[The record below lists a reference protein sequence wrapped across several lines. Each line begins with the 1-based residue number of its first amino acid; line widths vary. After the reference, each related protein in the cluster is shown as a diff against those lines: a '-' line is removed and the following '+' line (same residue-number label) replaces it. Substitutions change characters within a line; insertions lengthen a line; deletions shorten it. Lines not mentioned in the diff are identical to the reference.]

1 MGLEMRIDM
10 HTLEDLI
17 KEVQGHNMQ
26 RVFKKDGEPTK
37 DGWRHY
43 DRLVSI
49 LYMACELTGEG
60 DDTFD
65 RMMSRLEEILI
76 YEQTQ
81 KSARD
86 KIKER
91 LYG

>member
-1 MGLEMRIDM
+1 MT
-10 HTLEDLI
+10 TLEDVI

-37 DGWRHY
+37 DGWKHY
-43 DRLVSI
+43 DRLIHI
-49 LYMACELTGEG
+49 LFMVKHLIDGD

-65 RMMSRLEEILI
+65 DIVHRLEEILLF
-76 YEQTQ
+76 ESTTD
-81 KSARD
+81 KARER
-86 KIKER
+86 IGER

>member
-1 MGLEMRIDM
+1 MI
-10 HTLEDLI
+10 TLEDLI

-37 DGWRHY
+37 DGWVHY

-49 LYMACELTGEG
+49 LYMVCQLT
-60 DDTFD
+60 DTD
-65 RMMSRLEEILI
+65 PEDMDKIVNKLEEILM
-76 YEQTQ
+76 YESTTD
-81 KSARD
+81 KARE
-86 KIKER
+86 KIRER

>member
-1 MGLEMRIDM
+1 M

-17 KEVQGHNMQ
+17 KEVQGHGML

-37 DGWRHY
+37 DGWVQY

-65 RMMSRLEEILI
+65 RMMSRLEEILL
-76 YEQTQ
+76 YEDTE
-81 KSARD
+81 KSARK
-86 KIKER
+86 KIEER

>member
-1 MGLEMRIDM
+1 MT
-10 HTLEDLI
+10 TLEDVI
-17 KEVQGHNMQ
+17 KEVQGHGMK

-49 LYMACELTGEG
+49 LYMVRDLVDY
-60 DDTFD
+60 DDNSFD
-65 RMMSRLEEILI
+65 YIIDKLEEILLFEGEI
-76 YEQTQ
+76 TD
-81 KSARD
+81 KARE
-86 KIKER
+86 KIRER

>member
-1 MGLEMRIDM
+1 M

-17 KEVQGHNMQ
+17 KEVQGHGML

-37 DGWRHY
+37 DGWVHY

-65 RMMSRLEEILI
+65 RMMSRLEEILL
-76 YEQTQ
+76 YEENLS
-81 KSARD
+81 KRVRE
-86 KIKER
+86 KIEEH

>member
-1 MGLEMRIDM
+1 MT
-10 HTLEDLI
+10 TLEDII

-43 DRLVSI
+43 DRLISI
-49 LYMACELTGEG
+49 LYMVKSLTGWSTA
-60 DDTFD
+60 DCDWVVD
-65 RMMSRLEEILI
+65 QLEEILLF
-76 YEQTQ
+76 ESTTD
-81 KSARD
+81 KARER
-86 KIKER
+86 IRER

>member
-1 MGLEMRIDM
+1 M
-10 HTLEDLI
+10 TLEQI
-17 KEVQGHNMQ
+17 IQEVQGHNMQ

-43 DRLVSI
+43 DRLINI
-49 LYMACELTGEG
+49 LYMVCQLTNEG

-65 RMMSRLEEILI
+65 RMVSELEEILLF
-76 YEQTQ
+76 ESTTD
-81 KSARD
+81 KARER
-86 KIKER
+86 IRER

>member
-1 MGLEMRIDM
+1 MI
-10 HTLEDLI
+10 TLEDLI

-37 DGWRHY
+37 DGWKHY

-49 LYMACELTGEG
+49 LYMVKQLVY
-60 DDTFD
+60 DDDEVFD
-65 RMMSRLEEILI
+65 KIVQGLEEILLF
-76 YEQTQ
+76 ESTTD
-81 KSARD
+81 KARE
-86 KIKER
+86 KIRER

>member
-1 MGLEMRIDM
+1 M

-17 KEVQGHNMQ
+17 KEVQGHGMIK
-26 RVFKKDGEPTK
+26 VFKKDGEPTK
-37 DGWRHY
+37 DGWVHY

-49 LYMACELTGEG
+49 LYIACQLTGEG

-65 RMMSRLEEILI
+65 RMMSRLEEILL
-76 YEQTQ
+76 YEETG
-81 KSARD
+81 KKARER
-86 KIKER
+86 IKER